1 MPVHKSAEKRLRQS
15 QKANLRNRSV
25 KSQIKTVVKKV
36 ETSLDEKDLK
46 KAVSLLD
53 KAGRKKVIHKNVASR
68 VKSRLTRLVN
78 QKSSGQVQPNLT

>member
-15 QKANLRNRSV
+15 QNANLRNRAV

-78 QKSSGQVQPNLT
+78 QKSAGQVQPNLT